1 MLTGVMV
8 RPEPVEPL
16 VHRCGKISALFH
28 RLWASPEISGVS
40 SGKLVDKPVESV
52 DEF

>member
-28 RLWASPEISGVS
+28 RIRASSEISGFS
-40 SGKLVDKPVESV
+40 QGEPVDKPVEFV